1 MGDNGGGSVL
11 YLYPA
16 AQRILSVASAQRL
29 DCDAMGTERLTYAQ
43 AAAALGIS
51 IDATRMRV
59 RRGTLPS
66 ERDETGT
73 VRVILNA
80 DQVRPDPDETN
91 LTDQLRS
98 EVAYLREEN
107 QRKDHIIAALVQRV
121 PALEA
126 ATNERRDVPA
136 SRDAPSGGYPSTG
149 SPRGDPENQ
158 SSRGWFRRLFR

>member
-1 MGDNGGGSVL
+1 
-11 YLYPA
+11 
-16 AQRILSVASAQRL
+16 
-29 DCDAMGTERLTYAQ
+29 MGTERFSYKE

-51 IDATRMRV
+51 TDAVRMRV

-73 VRVILNA
+73 VRVILDA
-80 DQVRPDPDETN
+80 DQLRPDNDDTN
-91 LTDQLRS
+91 LTEHLRE
-98 EVAYLREEN
+98 EVLYLREEL
-107 QRKDHIIAALVQRV
+107 RHKDHIIAALVQRV

-136 SRDAPSGGYPSTG
+136 SRDAPAGGYPSTG
-149 SPRGDPENQ
+149 SPRGDPQNQ